1 MDEHHRGERLKREL
15 LWMAND
21 ELGGYLEAE
30 PTERPRKLGKRQ
42 DEHDL
47 LELLGMGHIHDIG
60 VRFLTP
66 EELFSRLKEEPQ
78 DGEEPGPFG

>member
-1 MDEHHRGERLKREL
+1 MLAEV
-15 LWMAND
+15 
-21 ELGGYLEAE
+21 LGGGRRAQDRAWARCWYL
-30 PTERPRKLGKRQ
+30 LGKRQ

-47 LELLGMGHIHDIG
+47 LELLGMGHIHDAG

-66 EELFSRLKEEPQ
+66 EELIARLKQEPQ